1 MTDEETAAT
10 RIINQITLDCL
21 LNKEQYTKYFNNT
34 MQRTSES
41 NKRDRKFYKR
51 RILQITKDML
61 ASVDTGTT
69 TNTGTTNVIPSDM
82 LFAFDKFTKTCISY
96 FKMIDKT
103 DILQTDYV
111 LDEQPITKTDELDEP
126 PTFLLEE
133 TAQLL
138 KRTVMVE
145 KITMDQFVKR
155 TQTVPANPQIIPLKR
170 EINLKNPDLRN
181 KGIRKKKN
189 VELIYDDKNE
199 TKEEK
204 DTTTSGVVFDNL

>member
-61 ASVDTGTT
+61 ADTGTQC
-69 TNTGTTNVIPSDM
+69 VIPSDM
-82 LFAFDKFTKTCISY
+82 LFAFDKFTKKCISY

-126 PTFLLEE
+126 PMFSLEE

-138 KRTVMVE
+138 RRTVMVE
-145 KITMDQFVKR
+145 KITMDKFVKR
-155 TQTVPANPQIIPLKR
+155 TQTVSANPQIIPLKR

-204 DTTTSGVVFDNL
+204 DTTASGCFVVDNL

>member
-61 ASVDTGTT
+61 AD
-69 TNTGTTNVIPSDM
+69 TGTTNVIPSDM

-126 PTFLLEE
+126 PTFSLEE

-138 KRTVMVE
+138 RRTVMVE

-155 TQTVPANPQIIPLKR
+155 TQTVSANPQIIPLKR

-204 DTTTSGVVFDNL
+204 DTTASGCFVVDNL